1 MSSENELS
9 SHSFENETEKE
20 FDREA
25 EETEAVVEF
34 SKSPYSEFFTIVSET
49 AKNLKV
55 RCKLCL
61 PKVENSSEGKIH
73 LYLLSMTKMKKHT

>member
-9 SHSFENETEKE
+9 SHSFENETEEE

-34 SKSPYSEFFTIVSET
+34 SKSPYSAFFTIVSET

-55 RCKLCL
+55 RCKLWL
-61 PKVENSSEGKIH
+61 PKVRRNAANQTWKLIWR
-73 LYLLSMTKMKKHT
+73 